1 MKISHLNSKIVEDSE
16 ELASSERAAE
26 TMRENFHRQV
36 CPTHFI
42 FTLIYDVPEIVIK
55 ILNIT

>member
-1 MKISHLNSKIVEDSE
+1 MEDSE